1 MTVINTNTASINA
14 QFNLNKVNQE
24 MEKAME
30 QLSSGKRINSAA
42 DDAAGLSIAT
52 RMESQVRGLNQ
63 AIRNAADGQSLA
75 ATAEGAMDEI
85 TNMLQR
91 MRELALQSASDTNN
105 DDDRANLN
113 AEVDQ
118 LQAEI
123 DRVVNTTT
131 FNNKKLLD
139 GTAEMALQIGTNAAE
154 TLSFDIAN
162 LSTSSLGGISGA
174 VAGNAVTAAT
184 FENSTIPVET
194 KTQLTFN
201 GNDEYSFTLTIGAE
215 TVDIEDAVVSGSNA
229 EDVVD
234 KINAALRHASTG
246 IDADVNLVDVSY
258 SGNVGTITN
267 KLGTDVGVAA
277 TDDVDL
283 SKANSTI
290 TYSSIAGMAE
300 DDLGADDALNN
311 VILAST
317 NTFVGDAFGVAEG
330 DEFTEATEA
339 SDATAAT
346 AEVALTAASV
356 AAGDTAILTL
366 SVDGEDDVVITS
378 AALEADDDA
387 DTVGTALAAADSGD
401 LYTVTNDAGTL
412 TVTRADGANFTAVIT
427 AADDADDSAD
437 TVSAEDV
444 TAADGV
450 KAVEEAE
457 AAGGSKL
464 YLEMVGADTYTFS
477 LTDADALDVDF
488 EIDYRGTETSLQAA
502 ATLIGTELG
511 DGWAVTVDSGALS
524 ILRESGAAFD
534 IEDFGS
540 EAGGRIMASTDAAT
554 ATDAD
559 GRGKLL
565 EENTYATTALT
576 SGIGA
581 YDDTVVAGTISSDE
595 DYYTFSISDGT
606 ATAQVKSALGE
617 DIVAAINYA
626 LSTASM
632 GGAEG
637 SGLLAEAVDD
647 PADGTIDFTITHQN
661 GGSVSITN
669 FRSDSTG
676 TMQLATSGDNTTGF
690 TRVLDDGDGTAG
702 DTVSAIS
709 MASAASASA
718 AIEVLD
724 KALEDI
730 NTERSKLG
738 AISNRL
744 DHTIS
749 NLGNVVINT
758 EASQS
763 RIEDADFAKVTG
775 DLTKSQ
781 IMSQAATAMLAQAN
795 ASKQGVLS
803 LLQG

>member
-1 MTVINTNTASINA
+1 MNTNTASINA

-63 AIRNAADGQSLA
+63 AMRNAADGQSLA
-75 ATAEGAMDEI
+75 ATAEGAMNEI

-91 MRELALQSASDTNN
+91 MRELAVQSASDTNN

-215 TVDIEDAVVSGSNA
+215 TVDIADAVVSGSNA

-234 KINAALRHASTG
+234 KINAALRDDDTG
-246 IDADVNLVDVSY
+246 ITADVNLVDVSY
-258 SGNVGTITN
+258 SGNVVTITN
-267 KLGTDVGVAA
+267 KLGTDIGVEA
-277 TDDVDL
+277 TDGVDL

-300 DDLGADDALNN
+300 DDLAAGDALNN

-317 NTFVGDAFGVAEG
+317 NTFVGDAFGVAAG
-330 DEFTEATEA
+330 DEFTEATKA

-346 AEVALTAASV
+346 AEVVLTAASV
-356 AAGDTAILTL
+356 AADDIATLTL
-366 SVDGEDDVVITS
+366 SVEGEEDVVIPSGALTAGAS
-378 AALEADDDA
+378 ATA
-387 DTVGTALAAADSGD
+387 VGDALAEADSGD

-412 TVTRADGANFTAVIT
+412 TVTRADGINFTAAIT
-427 AADDADDSAD
+427 AVDSSDPAADTD
-437 TVSAEDV
+437 TVSATDV
-444 TAADGV
+444 ISEDGV
-450 KAVEEAE
+450 EAVEEAE

-488 EIDYRGTETSLQAA
+488 EIEYRGTETSLQAA

-511 DGWAVTVDSGALS
+511 DGWTVTVDKGALS
-524 ILRESGAAFD
+524 IMRESGSAFD
-534 IEDFGS
+534 IESFGS

-554 ATDAD
+554 ATDDD

-581 YDDTVVAGTISSDE
+581 YDDTVVAGTISSD
-595 DYYTFSISDGT
+595 DDHYTFSISDGT

-626 LSTASM
+626 LSIASM
-632 GGAEG
+632 GGTAG
-637 SGLLAEAVDD
+637 SGLLAEAVAGADD
-647 PADGTIDFTITHQN
+647 GAIDFTITHQN
-661 GGSVSITN
+661 GGTVSITN

-676 TMQLATSGDNTTGF
+676 TMQLATSGDDTTGF
-690 TRVLDDGDGTAG
+690 TRVLDDGDGAAG